1 MTETDSCQN
10 QGFTTLYKLHILCT
24 GYPVALAMPDNSS
37 KQTKFLEADTRSSEG
52 TYKHHDF
59 NANFYHSEVI
69 NFLAS
74 LLLPLFFALKYML
87 CPEATS

>member
-24 GYPVALAMPDNSS
+24 GYPAAWATPDNSS
-37 KQTKFLEADTRSSEG
+37 KQTKFLTLGHRRVPTNTMILS
-52 TYKHHDF
+52 
-59 NANFYHSEVI
+59 ANFYHSEVI
-69 NFLAS
+69 NFSAS
-74 LLLPLFFALKYML
+74 LLLPLLFTLKYML